1 MRTLSVWAFAILTI
15 GMLVP
20 AAFAEEERRLPEGV
34 TVLSEEELR
43 AKFVGSTATGIS
55 STTRTAWTEYYQL
68 DGRIR
73 GVWGG
78 SPYGGA
84 WTISGPWMCFDYGGD
99 EDDGCNT
106 IVLDGDH
113 IKFFEANGEPYGGSV
128 TTLIPGE
135 EAAPPPFQLGPI
147 NTGFWGD
154 VAIMGYDPVAYF
166 ADGRPIKGAEEF
178 SHEWLGATWHF
189 ASAEHRDLFA
199 ADPVKFAPQYGG
211 YCSWGMTDG
220 GIDSADPE
228 AWRIVDGKLYLLFSK
243 DALANWEQDIPGKIA
258 AAEATWPTA
267 LESLTQ

>member
-20 AAFAEEERRLPEGV
+20 AASAEEERRLPEGV

-43 AKFVGSTATGIS
+43 ANFVGSTATGIS
-55 STTRTAWTEYYQL
+55 SDGTAWTEYYQL

-78 SPYGGA
+78 APYGGA

-99 EDDGCNT
+99 EYDTCYT
-106 IVLDGDH
+106 TVLDGDR
-113 IKFFEANGEPYGGSV
+113 IISFEANGESSGEWQD

-211 YCSWGMTDG
+211 YCSSGMTDG
-220 GIDSADPE
+220 SIDSADPE
-228 AWRIVDGKLYLLFSK
+228 AWRIVDGKLYLIFSK
-243 DALANWEQDIPGKIA
+243 DALAKWEQDIPGKIA
-258 AAEATWPTA
+258 TADTHWPA
-267 LESLTQ
+267 VLASLTQ

>member
-1 MRTLSVWAFAILTI
+1 MRILSVWAFVILTI
-15 GMLVP
+15 GILVP
-20 AAFAEEERRLPEGV
+20 AALAQEERRLPEGV

-43 AKFVGSTATGIS
+43 TNFVGSTATGIS
-55 STTRTAWTEYYQL
+55 SDGTAWTEYYQL
-68 DGRIR
+68 D
-73 GVWGG
+73 
-78 SPYGGA
+78 GA

-99 EDDGCNT
+99 EDDGCST

-113 IKFFEANGEPYGGSV
+113 IKYFEANGEPYGGSG

-147 NTGFWGD
+147 NTGFWGG

-166 ADGRPIKGAEEF
+166 ADGRPIKGSEEF

-211 YCSWGMTDG
+211 YCSSGMTDG

-228 AWRIVDGKLYLLFSK
+228 AWRIVDGKLYLIFSK
-243 DALANWEQDIPGKIA
+243 DALAKWEQDIPGQIA
-258 AAEATWPTA
+258 AADADWATA